1 MKLTNKRNYTECNN
15 PPSKKLK
22 EVPWLNW
29 SEAEI
34 ALKTL
39 KATRDFLQK
48 SQTDELYVD
57 DPNGKFFRY
66 CFEVTPTLLKLRIEE
81 WIEQENNER
90 PLVDLSISP
99 DNTASIDCME
109 ITTPALFETA
119 WKITQL
125 TLNLWQTRL
134 LAATDD
140 AVIGANIPR
149 QLVHALQGRRHFQEM
164 GLTTTPEVIQA
175 QDFLEKLT
183 IKDLKGILNGFSPS
197 IAKITRMQNT
207 RKLNDDALVG
217 ELVSRL
223 SSKELQLL
231 HQECFISWNS
241 EPLESDSPLLKPY
254 LRAIDT
260 LSAPSCY
267 FVPPPQ
273 KPEFR
278 ERLKQLGMFDTSLLP
293 QKEGVSI
300 KIQVNEDAAFSSE
313 GLSDYL
319 LRESRR
325 SPNAHYFYLIVEE
338 RVGDQNTTVLKLTFS
353 PNGKKAELCWIQKG
367 TRLTG
372 DDVFQIF
379 NQFDEILQPD
389 QIYLFDDA
397 KVFIGEKRDE
407 SHEVSLKVLQCLV
420 KRDASFSSWYEKQG
434 FAICDF
440 PKHLPLVRKNLWPTY
455 RYSLAEF
462 QKSKAFIRNTQAS
475 FLINSTL
482 KFLPEEQKA
491 LLEFGRKYLG
501 KEQFTL
507 HEIFAAV
514 YEQAPR
520 SEDLFTLYSICF
532 KDFEEDSKKLKA
544 YGASAKD
551 YETFADHFDLFSL
564 NPILMRQRPS
574 HE

>member
-1 MKLTNKRNYTECNN
+1 MKLTHKRKHPEYNT
-15 PPSKKLK
+15 PPAKKLK
-22 EVPWLNW
+22 EVPWLAW
-29 SEAEI
+29 SEAEN
-34 ALKTL
+34 ALKTIE
-39 KATRDFLQK
+39 AARDFLQK
-48 SQTDELYVD
+48 SQTNELYVD
-57 DPNGKFFRY
+57 DPDGKFFRY
-66 CFEVTPTLLKLRIEE
+66 SFALTPSLLKLRIEE
-81 WIEQENNER
+81 WIEQENDER

-99 DNTASIDCME
+99 ENTASIDCME
-109 ITTPALFETA
+109 TTTPALFQTA
-119 WKITQL
+119 WKITRF

-134 LAATDD
+134 IAATDD
-140 AVIGANIPR
+140 AVIGSKIPR
-149 QLVHALQGRRHFQEM
+149 QLIHALQGRRHFQEM

-175 QDFLEKLT
+175 QDFLEKIT
-183 IKDLKGILNGFSPS
+183 IKDLKSILNGFSHS
-197 IAKITRMQNT
+197 IAKISRMQNT
-207 RKLNDDALVG
+207 HKLNENTLVG
-217 ELVSRL
+217 NLVGHL
-223 SSKELQLL
+223 SSKELELL
-231 HQECFISWNS
+231 HQECFIAWDS
-241 EPLESDSPLLKPY
+241 EPLENDSHLLQPY

-260 LSAPSCY
+260 LSAPSHY

-273 KPEFR
+273 KPNFQ
-278 ERLKQLGMFDTSLLP
+278 ERLKQLGAFDTSLLP

-300 KIQVNEDAAFSSE
+300 KIQVKEDAAFSSE

-325 SPNAHYFYLIVEE
+325 SPNTHYFYLTVEE
-338 RVGDQNTTVLKLTFS
+338 KVGDQNTTVLKLTFS

-367 TRLTG
+367 SRLTG

-379 NQFDEILQPD
+379 NQFDKILQPD

-434 FAICDF
+434 FAMCDF
-440 PKHLPLVRKNLWPTY
+440 PKHLPLIRKNLWPTY

-462 QKSKAFIRNTQAS
+462 HKSKAFIRNTQAA

-482 KFLPEEQKA
+482 KFLPEEQKN
-491 LLEFGRKYLG
+491 LLEFGKKYLG

-520 SEDLFTLYSICF
+520 SEDLYTLYSICF
-532 KDFEEDSKKLKA
+532 KDFEEDSKKLKPF
-544 YGASAKD
+544 GASAKD
-551 YETFADHFDLFSL
+551 YKIFADHFDLFSL
-564 NPILMRQRPS
+564 NPILMRQRSP